1 MRNEKEN
8 NKNTNEMEELEMNQ
22 EEKEIYEEY
31 KDRINAPQEEF
42 IKYEGPEQ
50 LLKLVMEDKKKKG
63 WKFKDEK

>member
-8 NKNTNEMEELEMNQ
+8 NKNANEMEKQEMNQ
-22 EEKEIYEEY
+22 EEKEIYEQY

-50 LLKLVMEDKKKKG
+50 LHKLLMEDKERKG
-63 WKFKDEK
+63 WKFKDEE